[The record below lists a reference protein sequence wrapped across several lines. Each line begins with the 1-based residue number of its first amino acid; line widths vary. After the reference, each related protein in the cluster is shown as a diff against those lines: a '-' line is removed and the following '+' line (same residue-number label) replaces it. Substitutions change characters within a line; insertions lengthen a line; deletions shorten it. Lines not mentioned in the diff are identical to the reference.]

1 MHQFRKLAPRKRHAG
16 SSPASSAMIKFF
28 KKTEKTPENLKEVLE
43 HLRKLE
49 ESNKKVAAD
58 LEDFKKLSKKTLQ
71 KVGMVRFN
79 PFKEMGGEQ
88 SFVIAL
94 LDADNNGFV
103 ISSLYGQES
112 SRVYAKPI
120 ANGKSSYSLSK
131 EEEKAVTKAMGN
143 NHERSN

>member
-1 MHQFRKLAPRKRHAG
+1 MHQFRKLAPRKRHVG

-28 KKTEKTPENLKEVLE
+28 KKTKKTPENLKEILE
-43 HLRKLE
+43 HLRRLE
-49 ESNKKVAAD
+49 ESNKKVARD
-58 LEDFKKLSKKTLQ
+58 LENFKKHSKKTLQ

-88 SFVIAL
+88 SFVVAL

-120 ANGKSSYSLSK
+120 ANGGSSYSLSK
-131 EEEKAVTKAMGN
+131 EEEEAVTKAMGN
-143 NHERSN
+143 NYERSN